1 MKKMLLDDIYPT
13 VYHLL
18 HSDERFRKKMQKNA
32 RCHSSYAAPFS
43 KLLLNREE
51 SRKVFNMTKLRLI
64 HRFSTVY
71 YMPLSDKRLK
81 N

>member
-1 MKKMLLDDIYPT
+1 MKKMHLDDIYPT

-18 HSDERFRKKMQKNA
+18 HSDERFRKNAKNA
-32 RCHSSYAAPFS
+32 RCHSFWAAPFS

-51 SRKVFNMTKLRLI
+51 SRNVFNMAKLRLI
-64 HRFSTVY
+64 HSFLNDILHASFRQT
-71 YMPLSDKRLK
+71 LK